1 MSENE
6 FVYVS
11 GNFVPRE
18 EAKISALD
26 AGVLLGA
33 GLFETLRTYAGKPFR
48 LGAHLAR
55 LRASGEFFRIFV
67 RETDAEITAAV
78 ARLLEANGV
87 PDARVRLTATRGPL
101 ALREPQGDPEPFD
114 HAHGPEHV
122 EGQGRRVAAAVDD
135 ETPPATL
142 IITAGP
148 MTPYPAELYEKGA
161 TVVVSDIRTSPDD
174 PTVYHKTTGYLRN
187 LLALRDAHRARATE
201 ALIFNTKGRLA
212 EGSLSNAFIVSGGRL
227 LTPPVEEGLLAGI
240 TRAAV
245 LELAAEAG
253 VPHEQKP
260 LSARE
265 VLDADELFLT
275 NSIMEVLPV
284 GRVER
289 KEIGDGLPG
298 PVTKQLASAYRAL
311 VVRETAG
318 GS

>member
-1 MSENE
+1 MNE
-6 FVYVS
+6 GERVYVS
-11 GNFVPRE
+11 GNLVPAG
-18 EAKISALD
+18 EACISALD

-67 RETDAEITAAV
+67 RETDAEITATV

-101 ALREPQGDPEPFD
+101 AD
-114 HAHGPEHV
+114 
-122 EGQGRRVAAAVDD
+122 AVDD
-135 ETPPATL
+135 EAPPATL

-161 TVVVSDIRTSPDD
+161 TVVVSDIRVSPDD

-212 EGSLSNAFIVSGGRL
+212 EGSLSNVFVVSGGRL

-245 LELAAEAG
+245 LELAAEVG
-253 VPHEQKP
+253 VPAEQRP
-260 LSARE
+260 LAVRDC
-265 VLDADELFLT
+265 LDADEMFLT
-275 NSIMEVLPV
+275 NSIMELLPV

-289 KEIGDGLPG
+289 KEIGTGRPG
-298 PVTKQLASAYRAL
+298 PVTKQLASAYRDL
-311 VVRETAG
+311 VIRETG
-318 GS
+318 Q

>member
-1 MSENE
+1 MSQTEL
-6 FVYVS
+6 VYVS
-11 GNFVPRE
+11 GRCVPRE

-67 RETDAEITAAV
+67 RESDARIAETV
-78 ARLLEANGV
+78 ARLLETNGV

-101 ALREPQGDPEPFD
+101 ALREPQGDPE
-114 HAHGPEHV
+114 
-122 EGQGRRVAAAVDD
+122 QGRRVADAVDD
-135 ETPPATL
+135 DEAPPATF

-161 TVVVSDIRTSPDD
+161 TVVVSDIRVSPDD

-212 EGSLSNAFIVSGGRL
+212 EGSLSNVFVVSGGRL

-245 LELAAEAG
+245 LELAASVG
-253 VPHEQKP
+253 VPAEQRP
-260 LSARE
+260 LAVRE
-265 VLDADELFLT
+265 VLDADEMFLT
-275 NSIMEVLPV
+275 NSILELLPV

-298 PVTKQLASAYRAL
+298 PVTKQLASAYRDL
-311 VVRETAG
+311 VIRETG
-318 GS
+318 Q

>member
-1 MSENE
+1 MNE
-6 FVYVS
+6 GERVYVS
-11 GNFVPRE
+11 GNLVPAG
-18 EAKISALD
+18 EACISALD

-67 RETDAEITAAV
+67 RETDAEITATV

-101 ALREPQGDPEPFD
+101 A
-114 HAHGPEHV
+114 
-122 EGQGRRVAAAVDD
+122 AAVDD
-135 ETPPATL
+135 DEAPPATL
-142 IITAGP
+142 IITTGP

-161 TVVVSDIRTSPDD
+161 TVVVSDIRISADD

-201 ALIFNTKGRLA
+201 ALLFNTKGRLA
-212 EGSLSNAFIVSGGRL
+212 EGSLSNVFVVSGGRL

-245 LELAAEAG
+245 LELAAEVG
-253 VPHEQKP
+253 VPAEQQP
-260 LSARE
+260 LAVRDC
-265 VLDADELFLT
+265 LDADEMFLT
-275 NSIMEVLPV
+275 NSIMELLPV

-289 KEIGDGLPG
+289 KEIGTGQPG

-311 VVRETAG
+311 VIRETG
-318 GS
+318 Q